1 MKLKKIKKIVKKEKW
16 SINMNKISIK
26 KLKQIFKIKY
36 QSNNNFFKIK
46 ISK

>member
-36 QSNNNFFKIK
+36 
-46 ISK
+46 